1 MTTVPL
7 PRVEPIVEFVD
18 VLEHAKSIHPDL
30 EAALTAAA
38 AAGKVIADGFGKFH
52 TIDQKGVGDF
62 VSEVDKL
69 ADQKCCGILSDKSSL
84 AILSE
89 ELHPDLA
96 SGVEDFWIVDP
107 LDATSAFLMQ
117 AGLQYPAVL
126 IGQYQKGQGVLGVG
140 YFPLT
145 GEWFYGY
152 RGKGAFKNAV
162 QLKIPTE
169 EYLLEEAWVEMN
181 QYGDSQYETKP
192 FTVLRDRL
200 RTSAGAR
207 MVTTTVP
214 NSGVALRVAEC
225 NTGLGAAIHDNQASK
240 IKQAPWDVAPVK
252 VILEEAGGVF
262 VNLAGKPI
270 DAFVPEVSIIA
281 RNQSLA
287 EQIIGLLD

>member
-1 MTTVPL
+1 MTTAPL
-7 PRVEPIVEFVD
+7 SEVEPVVEFAEIR
-18 VLEHAKSIHPDL
+18 EHAKSIHPDL
-30 EAALTAAA
+30 EVALTAAA
-38 AAGKVIADGFGKFH
+38 AAGKVIVDGFGKFH

-62 VSEVDKL
+62 VSEVDHL
-69 ADQKCCGILSDKSSL
+69 ADHKCCEVLAGDSPL

-96 SGVEDFWIVDP
+96 AGVEDFWIVDP

-117 AGLQYPAVL
+117 AGPQYPAVL
-126 IGQYQKGQGVLGVG
+126 IGRYEKGKGVLGVG
-140 YFPLT
+140 HFPLT

-152 RGKGAFKNAV
+152 RGKGAFKNTA
-162 QLKIPTE
+162 QLKIPVAD
-169 EYLLEEAWVEMN
+169 YQLEEAWVEMN
-181 QYGDSQYETKP
+181 QYGDSQYETES

-200 RTSAGAR
+200 RTADGAR

-225 NTGLGAAIHDNQASK
+225 NTGLAAAIHDNQQKK

-281 RNQSLA
+281 RSQSLA

>member
-1 MTTVPL
+1 MHPTHFSP
-7 PRVEPIVEFVD
+7 VD
-18 VLEHAKSIHPDL
+18 PVLEFATIVDHARSIAPDL
-30 EAALTAAA
+30 AVAMTAAA
-38 AAGKVIADGFGKFH
+38 AAGKVIVEGFGKFH

-62 VSEVDKL
+62 VSEVDRL
-69 ADQKCCGILSDKSSL
+69 ADRECCKILAEDSDL

-96 SGVEDFWIVDP
+96 SGVKDFWIVDP

-117 AGLQYPAVL
+117 AGPQYPAVL
-126 IGQYQKGQGVLGVG
+126 IGRYEQGQAILGVG
-140 YFPLT
+140 HFPLT

-152 RGKGAFKNAV
+152 RGRGAFKDTR
-162 QLKIPTE
+162 QLKIPPQDSQLQE
-169 EYLLEEAWVEMN
+169 VWVEMN
-181 QYGDSQYETKP
+181 QYGDSQYETES
-192 FTVLRDRL
+192 FTQLRDRL

-225 NTGLGAAIHDNQASK
+225 NTGLAAAIHDNQIKK

-252 VILEEAGGVF
+252 LILEEAGGVF

-281 RNQSLA
+281 RNQALA
-287 EQIIGLLD
+287 DQIIGLLK

>member
-1 MTTVPL
+1 MTTAPL
-7 PRVEPIVEFVD
+7 RAVEPIVDFAA
-18 VLEHAKSIHPDL
+18 VLEHAKSIHPEL
-30 EAALTAAA
+30 EVALTAAA
-38 AAGKVIADGFGKFH
+38 AAGKVIVDGFGKFH

-62 VSEVDKL
+62 VSEVDHL
-69 ADQKCCGILSDKSSL
+69 ADHKCCEILSSDSPL

-96 SGVEDFWIVDP
+96 KGVEDFWIVDP

-117 AGLQYPAVL
+117 AGPQYPAVL
-126 IGQYQKGQGVLGVG
+126 IGRYEKGKGVLGVG
-140 YFPLT
+140 HFPLT

-152 RGKGAFKNAV
+152 RGKGAFKNTV
-162 QLKIPTE
+162 QLKIPVAD
-169 EYLLEEAWVEMN
+169 YPLGEAWVEMN
-181 QYGDSQYETKP
+181 QYGDSQYETKS

-200 RTSAGAR
+200 RTADGAR

-225 NTGLGAAIHDNQASK
+225 NTGLAAAIHDNQNKK

-262 VNLAGKPI
+262 VNLSGKPI

-281 RNQSLA
+281 RSQSLA

>member
-1 MTTVPL
+1 MPAL
-7 PRVEPIVEFVD
+7 PFAQVEP
-18 VLEHAKSIHPDL
+18 VLAFPSILDHAQSIHPDL
-30 EAALTAAA
+30 AVAMTAAA
-38 AAGKVIADGFGKFH
+38 SAGKVIADGFGKFH

-62 VSEVDKL
+62 VSEVDHL
-69 ADQKCCGILSDKSSL
+69 ADRECCRVL
-84 AILSE
+84 AADSHMTILSE

-117 AGLQYPAVL
+117 AGPQYPAVL
-126 IGQYQKGQGVLGVG
+126 IGKYEKGQAVLGVG
-140 YFPLT
+140 HFPLT

-152 RGKGAFKNAV
+152 RDLGAFKDTR
-162 QLKIPTE
+162 QLQISQTE
-169 EYLLEEAWVEMN
+169 CQLQEVWVEMN
-181 QYGDSQYETKP
+181 QYGDSHFETES
-192 FTVLRDRL
+192 FSVLRDRL

-225 NTGLGAAIHDNQASK
+225 GTGLAAAIHDNQPKK

-252 VILEEAGGVF
+252 LILEEAGGVF
-262 VNLAGKPI
+262 VNLSGQPI
-270 DAFVPEVSIIA
+270 DPFVPEVSIIA

-287 EQIIGLLD
+287 DQIIGLLD

>member
-1 MTTVPL
+1 MTTAPL
-7 PRVEPIVEFVD
+7 RPVDPSVEFAV
-18 VLEHAKSIHPDL
+18 VLEHAKSIHPEL
-30 EAALTAAA
+30 EIAVNAAA
-38 AAGKVIADGFGKFH
+38 AAGKVIIDGFGKFH

-62 VSEVDKL
+62 VSEVDHL
-69 ADQKCCGILSDKSSL
+69 ADHKCCEVLSSNSPL

-96 SGVEDFWIVDP
+96 AGVEDFWIVDP

-117 AGLQYPAVL
+117 AGPQYPAVL
-126 IGQYQKGQGVLGVG
+126 IGRYEKGNGVLGVG
-140 YFPLT
+140 HFPLT

-152 RGKGAFKNAV
+152 RGKGAFKNTV
-162 QLKIPTE
+162 QLKIPSAD
-169 EYLLEEAWVEMN
+169 YQLEEAWVEMN
-181 QYGDSQYETKP
+181 QYGDSQYETKS

-200 RTSAGAR
+200 RTAAGAR

-225 NTGLGAAIHDNQASK
+225 NTGLAAAIHDNQDKK

-262 VNLAGKPI
+262 VNLSGQPI

-281 RNQSLA
+281 RNHSLA